1 MQRARLRWWGSSFE
15 FERILIEIEIKQLLA
30 AIPFKFATSTIAPD
44 RCVKTVKYV
53 GYYGRKLLRS
63 STEAGIEDLEDL
75 PDLVKD
81 DIDNIPSAP
90 FGGAECHMHDKDV
103 C

>member
-1 MQRARLRWWGSSFE
+1 
-15 FERILIEIEIKQLLA
+15 LIEIEIKHKLLVQQLA
-30 AIPFKFATSTIAPD
+30 AKQFKFATSTIAPD
-44 RCVKTVKYV
+44 RYVKTVKYV
-53 GYYGRKLLRS
+53 DYYGRKLLRS

>member
-30 AIPFKFATSTIAPD
+30 AITFKFATSTIAPD

-53 GYYGRKLLRS
+53 GYDGRKLLRS

>member
-1 MQRARLRWWGSSFE
+1 
-15 FERILIEIEIKQLLA
+15 LIEIEIKQLRGRRTARLLS
-30 AIPFKFATSTIAPD
+30 AIPFKFATSTIA
-44 RCVKTVKYV
+44 RVKTVKY
-53 GYYGRKLLRS
+53 GYDGRKLLRS